1 METIAADEQR
11 AWAFLLQ
18 APKLW
23 AKPWQK
29 KRALFQVKLDF
40 RRHLPIQEGNHGK
53 GVTKAGVCLACL
65 LASMERHEQ
74 GNVKAKQEAAE
85 EAKQEATAMSS
96 NVQ

>member
-1 METIAADEQR
+1 
-11 AWAFLLQ
+11 
-18 APKLW
+18 
-23 AKPWQK
+23 
-29 KRALFQVKLDF
+29 
-40 RRHLPIQEGNHGK
+40 
-53 GVTKAGVCLACL
+53 L